1 MTLLD
6 LIRGRKAHVCTVS
19 AEHDSDVLTV
29 AKKAQIA
36 VAIPSREPSDDCG
49 SKLLSLIKKRSKI
62 ETVAAVDAPS
72 SMEVTQARIA
82 ALAMANLPKSLAVK
96 SDEVVEL
103 LLWSPGDETLYN
115 ESIKSCLQCAHYA
128 RPGCSDGY
136 CGGGREDLKAAY
148 GLNHPLR
155 RVPDDFGATCVCFA
169 RLDVG

>member
-1 MTLLD
+1 MTLSD
-6 LIRGRKAHVCTVS
+6 LIRGRKAHACTVS

-36 VAIPSREPSDDCG
+36 VAILSKEPSDDCG
-49 SKLLSLIKKRSKI
+49 SKLSSLIKKPIKI
-62 ETVAAVDAPS
+62 EVAAAVDATS

-82 ALAMANLPKSLAVK
+82 TVAMANLPESVAAK

-103 LLWSPGDETLYN
+103 LLWGLLDETPYN
-115 ESIKSCLQCAHYA
+115 ESIKSCLQCAHYV
-128 RPGCSDGY
+128 RPGRSDGY

-148 GLNHPLR
+148 GPNHPLR
-155 RVPDDFGATCVCFA
+155 QVPDDFGATCVCFV